1 MIRKNQSVF
10 NAVQKML
17 DILCTVICFYT
28 TCYLLRTYYEGDWGF
43 LADFGLRVMYLVFI
57 GILYFFL
64 YKWSNL
70 YVSYRKSRFRLQTV
84 KVLQANIIAF
94 VILNLLF
101 FSFHFEQLFFLF
113 CLLNTLVTLLYRLI
127 LRKAL
132 HYFRQHGYN
141 KKYILCIGCNRSTE
155 KFLHRMK
162 KNSSMGYEVLGYLG
176 NPNPAIEQ
184 KIFRLGNYD
193 DASDYVKNHLI
204 DEVVIMLNERSS
216 HYLGYWTDFCD
227 GWGIKF
233 SILPDYFAD
242 LSVPLTVDTFEGI
255 PMLNTMPL
263 PLDDPWNAAVKRIF
277 DILGSLFCILLFSPV
292 LLITAAAIK
301 LTSKGPVIFKQT
313 RVSLNRKEF
322 TMYKFRSMQVEQHPK
337 YKMAE
342 KNDVRVTSVGKF
354 IRKYSIDELPQ
365 LFNVL
370 KGDMSLI
377 GPRPEIPYFVDQF
390 RHEIPQYMKK
400 HTSKSG
406 MTGWAQVNGLRGGDT
421 SISERISYDLYY
433 IQHWSLWFDIK
444 ILFLTA
450 VKGIFNSGAY

>member
-1 MIRKNQSVF
+1 
-10 NAVQKML
+10 ML

-176 NPNPAIEQ
+176 NPNPTIEQ
-184 KIFRLGNYD
+184 KIFRLGGYD
-193 DASDYVKNHLI
+193 DASDYVKSHLI

>member
-1 MIRKNQSVF
+1 
-10 NAVQKML
+10 
-17 DILCTVICFYT
+17 
-28 TCYLLRTYYEGDWGF
+28 
-43 LADFGLRVMYLVFI
+43 
-57 GILYFFL
+57 
-64 YKWSNL
+64 
-70 YVSYRKSRFRLQTV
+70 
-84 KVLQANIIAF
+84 
-94 VILNLLF
+94 
-101 FSFHFEQLFFLF
+101 
-113 CLLNTLVTLLYRLI
+113 
-127 LRKAL
+127 
-132 HYFRQHGYN
+132 
-141 KKYILCIGCNRSTE
+141 
-155 KFLHRMK
+155 
-162 KNSSMGYEVLGYLG
+162 MGYEVLGYLG